1 MRGGIM
7 FALLVSILT
16 ASVCQAESPGD
27 RKEATAIMEK
37 LRTTTPPEV
46 LAEEFRSIAET
57 FARAEELTKGGKFD
71 EARKLY
77 QLTMM
82 KSAVYEKKMLEM
94 AATGASTDGTIQGS
108 VGHPGTDEA
117 APAPPPE
124 RASEETAH
132 PAVDHA
138 DDGRD
143 VPGVEPDDDQTTAGP
158 IASKLII
165 GRKFIYTV
173 KRRESLRMVGARL
186 GVNWRS
192 IARDNG
198 LDPAK
203 ALEPGQ
209 QLNIDTR
216 RIIPKTRAEG
226 IVINIPDRTMYLFKA
241 KKLGKAV
248 PVGLGMP
255 TLQKDAVWRTP
266 TGTFRIISKVQ
277 DPTWFIPQS
286 ILKKMRKTR
295 KDVKNSVPPGKRN
308 PLGKYA
314 LKTSLTG
321 ILIHGTSAPES
332 IYTYSSHGCIR
343 VMPGAMKEIF
353 NEIRINTGGEIIYQP
368 VKLAL
373 SDDGR
378 IFLEVHGDV
387 YNQFDDLEHLARS
400 LIAENNLE
408 QMVDWE
414 RVRSSVRKKKGVPVD
429 VTQRDEENAVQASN
443 TQSGERHPQ
452 Q

>member
-1 MRGGIM
+1 MRGGILV
-7 FALLVSILT
+7 ALLVSILT

-27 RKEATAIMEK
+27 RKGATAIMEK
-37 LRTTTPPEV
+37 LRKSTPPEILV
-46 LAEEFRSIAET
+46 EEFRSIAET
-57 FARAEELTKGGKFD
+57 FDRAEDLTKSGKFD

-77 QLTMM
+77 QLMTL
-82 KSAVYEKKMLEM
+82 KSAVYEEKLQEI
-94 AATGASTDGTIQGS
+94 AAAGSSAAGTTQGS
-108 VGHPGTDEA
+108 FGPQATDEA
-117 APAPPPE
+117 APARPPE
-124 RASEETAH
+124 IKPEEAAD
-132 PAVDHA
+132 PGRNQA

-143 VPGVEPDDDQTTAGP
+143 PPGLEPDDDQTNSGP

-173 KRRESLRMVGARL
+173 KKRESLRMIGARL

-192 IARDNG
+192 IVRDNG
-198 LDPAK
+198 LDPAMP
-203 ALEPGQ
+203 LEPGQ
-209 QLNIDTR
+209 QLKIDTR

-241 KKLGKAV
+241 KKLEKAV

-255 TLQKDAVWRTP
+255 TLQKDAFWRTP
-266 TGTFRIISKVQ
+266 TGTFRIISKIE

-332 IYTYSSHGCIR
+332 IYTYSSHGCVR
-343 VMPGAMKEIF
+343 VMPSAMKEIF

-378 IFLEVHGDV
+378 IFLEVHGDA
-387 YNQFDDLEHLARS
+387 YNQYDDLEHLARS
-400 LIAENNLE
+400 LIEQNNLE

-429 VTQRDEENAVQASN
+429 VTQRGEENAVQASN
-443 TQSGERHPQ
+443 SQSGDRLPQ
-452 Q
+452 P

>member
-1 MRGGIM
+1 MRGGILL
-7 FALLVSILT
+7 ALLVSILT

-27 RKEATAIMEK
+27 RKGATAIMEK
-37 LRTTTPPEV
+37 LRTSTPPEI

-57 FARAEELTKGGKFD
+57 FNRAEDLTKSGKFD

-77 QLTMM
+77 QLMTL
-82 KSAVYEKKMLEM
+82 KSAVYEEKLQEI
-94 AATGASTDGTIQGS
+94 AAAGSSTAGTIQGS
-108 VGHPGTDEA
+108 FGPQATDEA
-117 APAPPPE
+117 APSPPPE
-124 RASEETAH
+124 IKPQEAADPGR
-132 PAVDHA
+132 DQA
-138 DDGRD
+138 DDGQ
-143 VPGVEPDDDQTTAGP
+143 VPPGVEPDDDQATSGP

-173 KRRESLRMVGARL
+173 KRRESLRMIGARL

-192 IARDNG
+192 IVRDNG
-198 LDPAK
+198 LDPAM

-209 QLNIDTR
+209 QLKIDTR

-241 KKLGKAV
+241 KKLEKAV

-266 TGTFRIISKVQ
+266 TGTFRIISKVE

-295 KDVKNSVPPGKRN
+295 KDVKNSVPPGKQN

-332 IYTYSSHGCIR
+332 IYTYSSHGCVR
-343 VMPGAMKEIF
+343 VMPSAMKEIF

-378 IFLEVHGDV
+378 VFLEVHGDA
-387 YNQFDDLEHLARS
+387 YNQYDDLEQVARS
-400 LIAENNLE
+400 LLEQNNLE
-408 QMVDWE
+408 QIVDWE

-429 VTQRDEENAVQASN
+429 VTQRGEENAVQASN
-443 TQSGERHPQ
+443 SRPGDRLPQ
-452 Q
+452 P